1 MMRSV
6 AEVTERRDNVKDAG
20 AGDTRREY
28 KLSIKLISP
37 VIRLSFSG
45 SLFFSI
51 YSTSLQ
57 IIAGHGRTL

>member
-37 VIRLSFSG
+37 VIRLSFQALYS
-45 SLFFSI
+45 SLSI
-51 YSTSLQ
+51 AHLYK
-57 IIAGHGRTL
+57 